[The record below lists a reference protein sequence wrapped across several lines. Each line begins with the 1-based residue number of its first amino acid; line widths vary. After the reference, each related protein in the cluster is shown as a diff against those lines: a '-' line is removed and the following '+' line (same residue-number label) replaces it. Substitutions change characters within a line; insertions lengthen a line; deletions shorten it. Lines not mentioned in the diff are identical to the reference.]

1 MSENMNV
8 EVEKMHRDCEP
19 HDAEHCDI
27 NDHHNNAKNGFD
39 AEADDCGHTVHSG
52 PVVGI
57 PKGGNHP
64 VDGTVAAGFTPT
76 SAKGNKDKDQKHG
89 PGVK

>member
-1 MSENMNV
+1 MNENMNV
-8 EVEKMHRDCEP
+8 EAEKMHRDCES

-27 NDHHNNAKNGFD
+27 NEHHNNAKNGFD
-39 AEADDCGHTVHSG
+39 AELDDCGHTVHSG
-52 PVVGI
+52 PGVGI

-64 VDGTVAAGFTPT
+64 VGGTVAAGFTPT

>member
-1 MSENMNV
+1 M
-8 EVEKMHRDCEP
+8 
-19 HDAEHCDI
+19 
-27 NDHHNNAKNGFD
+27 
-39 AEADDCGHTVHSG
+39 HSG
-52 PVVGI
+52 PGVGI

-64 VDGTVAAGFTPT
+64 VDGTVTAGFTPT